1 MQSLAKRILVV
12 EDEFITAADLIAH
25 LETLGFT
32 VPAHT
37 GSGDEVYSL
46 ALLHIPDLI
55 LMDINLKGK
64 KNGIEAAEEIKKRLD
79 IPVVFLTGQSDEATI
94 IKAIASEPFGYI
106 VKPFEDRTLKTT
118 IAMSLYKH
126 SIDQRLK
133 ASEARYRRIAEGS
146 DHLIL
151 ILNPDLTI
159 EYANEAGSAMMGIP
173 PEQMAG
179 KRLSDLITPEEF
191 PDIHLHIQS
200 AVQESAAV
208 RSRVRLHLSGNEFWF
223 DATFTPIP
231 GIEDTMQILWI
242 ARDISD
248 LVQVQKAIEIEG
260 IQQIEKNMEQFQ
272 IVNDQIRNPLT
283 IIATIVSEI
292 DIPEAETIQEQV
304 RKIDD
309 LVTRL
314 DKGWIESNKVRAFLM
329 RHFKH
334 GLLVSGS

>member
-1 MQSLAKRILVV
+1 MQSRPKTILVV

-25 LETLGFT
+25 LETLGFQ

-46 ALLHIPDLI
+46 ALLHKPDLI
-55 LMDINLKGK
+55 VMDINLKGN
-64 KNGIEAAEEIKKRLD
+64 KNGIEAADEIKNLLD

-94 IKAIASEPFGYI
+94 LKAIASEPFGYI

-133 ASEARYRRIAEGS
+133 ASETRYRRIAEGS

-151 ILNPDLTI
+151 IISHDLTI
-159 EYANEAGSAMMGIP
+159 EYANQAGSAMIGTS
-173 PEQMAG
+173 PEKLAG
-179 KRLSDLITPEEF
+179 QGLSEVISPDDF
-191 PDIHLHIQS
+191 PDVHACVLSALDESS
-200 AVQESAAV
+200 AV
-208 RSRVRLHLSGNEFWF
+208 RNRIRLHLSGNEYWF
-223 DATFTPIP
+223 DATFTAIP
-231 GIEDTMQILWI
+231 GPDDTMQVLWI

-248 LVQVQKAIEIEG
+248 LVQIQKAIEIEG

-272 IVNDQIRNPLT
+272 ILNDQIRNPLT
-283 IIATIVSEI
+283 IIASIVSEME
-292 DIPEAETIQEQV
+292 IPEAETIQEQV
-304 RKIDD
+304 KKIDD

-329 RHFKH
+329 RHFRH
-334 GLLVSGS
+334 GIML